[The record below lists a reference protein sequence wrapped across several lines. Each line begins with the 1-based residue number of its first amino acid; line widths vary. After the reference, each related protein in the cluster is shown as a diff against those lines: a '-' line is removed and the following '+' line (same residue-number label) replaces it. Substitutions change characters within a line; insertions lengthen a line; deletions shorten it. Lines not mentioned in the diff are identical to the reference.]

1 MGFFQWT
8 IGVFKERHVETSSV
22 KAFAQAQQ
30 FIPGGVN
37 SPARAFGAVGG
48 GPRFIDRGVGS
59 RLFDIDGREYI
70 DYVCSWGPLIFGHA
84 HSRVVSALQQAC
96 SKGTSFG
103 APTTVETELAE
114 LIVACVPSI
123 EMVRMVNSGTEATM
137 SAVRLA
143 RGYTGRDKVLKFEGC
158 WHGHGDS
165 FLIRAGSSALTLGA
179 PDSPGIP
186 QGIAD
191 STLTVAYNDIGAVR
205 KAVEENSGQIAA
217 IIVEPVAGNMGTV
230 LPRDGF
236 LEGLRQL
243 ADEEGIVLVFDEVI
257 TGFRVGL
264 GGAQERYGIM
274 PDLTCLG
281 KIVGGGLP
289 AAAYGGRRDI
299 MENVSPMGMK
309 VSQAGTLSGNPL
321 AMTAGLEQLKM
332 LAEPGVYDRLEQISM
347 NLADGMAENLRK
359 LDLNYSINRVGGML
373 CMFFTDRKVE
383 DFAAVGTVDLDRFN
397 RYFWAML
404 ERGVYFAPSQYECM
418 FPSLAHGEQDIE
430 DTLRQHYAALKEV
443 H

>member
-1 MGFFQWT
+1 M
-8 IGVFKERHVETSSV
+8 ETSSV
-22 KAFAQAQQ
+22 AAFAQAQQ
-30 FIPGGVN
+30 VIPGGVN
-37 SPARAFGAVGG
+37 SPARAYGAVGG

-59 RLFDIDGREYI
+59 HLYDIDGREYI
-70 DYVCSWGPLIFGHA
+70 DYVCSWGPLILGHA
-84 HSRVVSALQQAC
+84 HPRVVSALQEAC
-96 SKGTSFG
+96 GKGTSFG
-103 APTTVETELAE
+103 APTQVETELAK
-114 LIVACVPSI
+114 LIVASVPSI
-123 EMVRMVNSGTEATM
+123 DMVRMVNSGTEATM

-143 RGYTGRDKVLKFEGC
+143 RGFTGRDKVLKFEGC

-186 QGIAD
+186 QGVAD
-191 STLTVAYNDIGAVR
+191 LTLTVAYNDIEAVR
-205 KAVEENSGQIAA
+205 KAAKENSAEIAA

-230 LPRDGF
+230 LPHDGF
-236 LEGLRQL
+236 LAGLRQV
-243 ADEEGIVLVFDEVI
+243 ADEEGIVLIFDEVI

-264 GGAQERYGIM
+264 GGAQERFGIT

-299 MENVSPMGMK
+299 MENVSPLGMK

-332 LAEPGVYDRLEQISM
+332 LSEPGVYDRLERISAS
-347 NLADGMAENLRK
+347 LADGMAENLRK
-359 LDLNYSINRVGGML
+359 LGLDYAINRVGGML
-373 CMFFTDRKVE
+373 CMFFTDGAVG
-383 DFAAVGTVDLDRFN
+383 DFAAVGTVDLERFN

-404 ERGVYFAPSQYECM
+404 DRGVYLAPSQYECM
-418 FPSLAHGEQDIE
+418 FPSLAHTDLDIDE
-430 DTLRQHYAALKEV
+430 TLRAHFEALKEV

>member
-1 MGFFQWT
+1 M
-8 IGVFKERHVETSSV
+8 KASSV
-22 KAFAQAQQ
+22 AAFAQAQQ
-30 FIPGGVN
+30 VIPGGVN
-37 SPARAFGAVGG
+37 SPARAYGAVGG

-59 RLFDIDGREYI
+59 RLYDIDGREYI
-70 DYVCSWGPLIFGHA
+70 DYVCSWGPLILGHA
-84 HSRVVSALQQAC
+84 HPRVVSALQEAC
-96 SKGTSFG
+96 GKGTSFG
-103 APTTVETELAE
+103 APTQVETELAE
-114 LIVACVPSI
+114 LIVASVPSI
-123 EMVRMVNSGTEATM
+123 DMVRMVNSGTEATM

-143 RGYTGRDKVLKFEGC
+143 RGFTGRDKVLKFEGC

-186 QGIAD
+186 QGVAD
-191 STLTVAYNDIGAVR
+191 LTLTVAYNDIEAVR
-205 KAVEENSGQIAA
+205 KAAKENSAEIAA

-230 LPRDGF
+230 LPHDGF
-236 LEGLRQL
+236 LAGLRQV
-243 ADEEGIVLVFDEVI
+243 ADEEGIVLIFDEVI

-264 GGAQERYGIM
+264 GGAQERFGIT

-299 MENVSPMGMK
+299 MENVSPLGMK

-332 LAEPGVYDRLEQISM
+332 LSEPGVYDRLELISAS
-347 NLADGMAENLRK
+347 LADGMAENLRK
-359 LDLNYSINRVGGML
+359 LGLDYAINRVGGML
-373 CMFFTDRKVE
+373 CMFFTDGAVG
-383 DFAAVGTVDLDRFN
+383 DFAAVGTVDLERFN

-404 ERGVYFAPSQYECM
+404 DRGVYLAPSQYECM
-418 FPSLAHGEQDIE
+418 FPSLAHTDLDIDE
-430 DTLRQHYAALKEV
+430 TLRAHFEALKEV

>member
-1 MGFFQWT
+1 M
-8 IGVFKERHVETSSV
+8 ETSSV
-22 KAFAQAQQ
+22 AAFAQAQQ
-30 FIPGGVN
+30 VIPGGVN
-37 SPARAFGAVGG
+37 SPARAYGAVGG

-59 RLFDIDGREYI
+59 RLYDIDGREYI
-70 DYVCSWGPLIFGHA
+70 DYVCSWGPLILGHA
-84 HSRVVSALQQAC
+84 HPRVVSALQEAC
-96 SKGTSFG
+96 GKGTSFG
-103 APTTVETELAE
+103 APTQVETELAE
-114 LIVACVPSI
+114 LIVASVPSI
-123 EMVRMVNSGTEATM
+123 DMVRMVNSGTEATM

-143 RGYTGRDKVLKFEGC
+143 RGFTGRDKVLKFEGC

-186 QGIAD
+186 QGVAD
-191 STLTVAYNDIGAVR
+191 LTLTVAYNDIEAVR
-205 KAVEENSGQIAA
+205 TAAKENSAEIAA

-230 LPRDGF
+230 LPHDGF
-236 LEGLRQL
+236 LAGLRQV
-243 ADEEGIVLVFDEVI
+243 ADEEGIVLIFDEVI

-264 GGAQERYGIM
+264 GGAQERYGIT

-299 MENVSPMGMK
+299 MENVSPLGMK

-332 LAEPGVYDRLEQISM
+332 LSEPGVYDRLERISAS
-347 NLADGMAENLRK
+347 LADGMAENLRK
-359 LDLNYSINRVGGML
+359 LGLDYAINRVGGML
-373 CMFFTDRKVE
+373 CMFFTDGAVG
-383 DFAAVGTVDLDRFN
+383 DFAAVGTVDLERFN

-404 ERGVYFAPSQYECM
+404 DRGVYLAPSQYECM
-418 FPSLAHGEQDIE
+418 FPSLAHTDLDIDE
-430 DTLRQHYAALKEV
+430 TLRAHFEALKEV

>member
-1 MGFFQWT
+1 M
-8 IGVFKERHVETSSV
+8 KASSV
-22 KAFAQAQQ
+22 AAFAQAQQ
-30 FIPGGVN
+30 VIPGGVN
-37 SPARAFGAVGG
+37 SPARAYGAVGG

-59 RLFDIDGREYI
+59 RLYDIDGREYI

-84 HSRVVSALQQAC
+84 HPRVVSALQEAC
-96 SKGTSFG
+96 GKGTSFG
-103 APTTVETELAE
+103 APTQAETELAE
-114 LIVACVPSI
+114 LIVASVPSI
-123 EMVRMVNSGTEATM
+123 DMVRMVNSGTEATM

-143 RGYTGRDKVLKFEGC
+143 RGFTGRDKVLKFDGC

-186 QGIAD
+186 QGVAD
-191 STLTVAYNDIGAVR
+191 STLTVAYNDIEAVR
-205 KAVEENSGQIAA
+205 KAAKENSAEIAS

-230 LPRDGF
+230 LPHDGF
-236 LEGLRQL
+236 LAGLRQV
-243 ADEEGIVLVFDEVI
+243 ADEEGIVLIFDEVI

-264 GGAQERYGIM
+264 GGAQERFGIT

-299 MENVSPMGMK
+299 MENVSPLGMK

-332 LAEPGVYDRLEQISM
+332 LSEPGVYDRLELISAS
-347 NLADGMAENLRK
+347 LADGMAENLRK
-359 LDLNYSINRVGGML
+359 LGLDYAINRVGGML
-373 CMFFTDRKVE
+373 CMFFTDGAVG
-383 DFAAVGTVDLDRFN
+383 DFAAVGTVDLERFN

-404 ERGVYFAPSQYECM
+404 DRGVYLAPSQYECM
-418 FPSLAHGEQDIE
+418 FPSLAHTDLDIDE
-430 DTLRQHYAALKEV
+430 TLRAHFEALKEV

>member
-1 MGFFQWT
+1 M
-8 IGVFKERHVETSSV
+8 ETSSV
-22 KAFAQAQQ
+22 AAFAQAQQ
-30 FIPGGVN
+30 VIPGGVN
-37 SPARAFGAVGG
+37 SPARAYGAVGG

-59 RLFDIDGREYI
+59 HLYDIDGREYI
-70 DYVCSWGPLIFGHA
+70 DYVCSWGPLILGHA
-84 HSRVVSALQQAC
+84 HPRVVSALQEAC
-96 SKGTSFG
+96 GKGTSFG
-103 APTTVETELAE
+103 APTQVETELAE
-114 LIVACVPSI
+114 LIVASVPSI
-123 EMVRMVNSGTEATM
+123 DMVRMVNSGTEATM

-143 RGYTGRDKVLKFEGC
+143 RGFTGRDKVLKFEGC

-186 QGIAD
+186 QGVAD
-191 STLTVAYNDIGAVR
+191 LTLTVAYNDIEAVR
-205 KAVEENSGQIAA
+205 KAAKENSAEIAA

-230 LPRDGF
+230 LPHDGF
-236 LEGLRQL
+236 LAGLRQV
-243 ADEEGIVLVFDEVI
+243 ADEEGIVLIFDEVI

-264 GGAQERYGIM
+264 GGAQERFGIT

-299 MENVSPMGMK
+299 MENVSPLGMK

-332 LAEPGVYDRLEQISM
+332 LSEPGVYDRLERISAS
-347 NLADGMAENLRK
+347 LADGMAENLRK
-359 LDLNYSINRVGGML
+359 LGLDYAINRVGGML
-373 CMFFTDRKVE
+373 CMFFTDVAVG
-383 DFAAVGTVDLDRFN
+383 DFAAVGTVDLERFN

-404 ERGVYFAPSQYECM
+404 DRGVYLAPSQYECM
-418 FPSLAHGEQDIE
+418 FPSLAHTDLDIDE
-430 DTLRQHYAALKEV
+430 TLRAHFEALKEV

>member
-1 MGFFQWT
+1 M
-8 IGVFKERHVETSSV
+8 KTSSV
-22 KAFAQAQQ
+22 AAFAQAQQ
-30 FIPGGVN
+30 VIPGGVN
-37 SPARAFGAVGG
+37 SPARAYGAVGG

-59 RLFDIDGREYI
+59 RLYDIDGREYI
-70 DYVCSWGPLIFGHA
+70 DYVCSWGPLIWGHA
-84 HSRVVSALQQAC
+84 HPRVVSALQEAC
-96 SKGTSFG
+96 GKGTSFG
-103 APTTVETELAE
+103 APTQVETELAE
-114 LIVACVPSI
+114 LIVASVPSI
-123 EMVRMVNSGTEATM
+123 DMVRMVNSGTEATM

-143 RGYTGRDKVLKFEGC
+143 RGFTGRDKVLKFEGC

-186 QGIAD
+186 QGVAD
-191 STLTVAYNDIGAVR
+191 LTLTVAYNDIEAVR
-205 KAVEENSGQIAA
+205 KAAKENSAEIAA

-230 LPRDGF
+230 LPHDGF
-236 LEGLRQL
+236 LAGLRQV
-243 ADEEGIVLVFDEVI
+243 ADEEGIVLIFDEVI

-264 GGAQERYGIM
+264 GGAQGRFGIT

-299 MENVSPMGMK
+299 MENVSPLGMK

-332 LAEPGVYDRLEQISM
+332 LSEPGVYDRLERISAS
-347 NLADGMAENLRK
+347 LADGMAENLRK
-359 LDLNYSINRVGGML
+359 LGLDYAINRVGGML
-373 CMFFTDRKVE
+373 CMFFTDGAVG
-383 DFAAVGTVDLDRFN
+383 DFAAVGTVDLERFN

-404 ERGVYFAPSQYECM
+404 DRGLYLAPSQYECM
-418 FPSLAHGEQDIE
+418 FPSLAHTDQDIDE
-430 DTLRQHYAALKEV
+430 TLRAHFEALKEV

>member
-1 MGFFQWT
+1 M
-8 IGVFKERHVETSSV
+8 ETSSV
-22 KAFAQAQQ
+22 AAFAQAQEV
-30 FIPGGVN
+30 IPGGVN
-37 SPARAFGAVGG
+37 SPARAYGAVGG

-59 RLFDIDGREYI
+59 HLYDIDGREYI
-70 DYVCSWGPLIFGHA
+70 DYVCSWGPLILGHA
-84 HSRVVSALQQAC
+84 HPRVVSALQEAC
-96 SKGTSFG
+96 GKGTSFG
-103 APTTVETELAE
+103 APTQVETELAE
-114 LIVACVPSI
+114 LIVASVPSI
-123 EMVRMVNSGTEATM
+123 DMVRMVNSGTEATM

-143 RGYTGRDKVLKFEGC
+143 RGFTGRDKVLKFEGC

-186 QGIAD
+186 QGVAD
-191 STLTVAYNDIGAVR
+191 LTLTVAYNDIEAVR
-205 KAVEENSGQIAA
+205 KAAKENSAEIAA

-230 LPRDGF
+230 LPHDGF
-236 LEGLRQL
+236 LAGLRQV
-243 ADEEGIVLVFDEVI
+243 ADEEGIVLIFDEVI

-264 GGAQERYGIM
+264 GGAQERFGIT

-299 MENVSPMGMK
+299 LENVSPLGMK

-332 LAEPGVYDRLEQISM
+332 LSEPGVYDRLERISAS
-347 NLADGMAENLRK
+347 LADGMAENLRK
-359 LDLNYSINRVGGML
+359 LGLDYAINRVGGML
-373 CMFFTDRKVE
+373 CMFFTDGAVG
-383 DFAAVGTVDLDRFN
+383 DFAAVGTVDLERFN

-404 ERGVYFAPSQYECM
+404 DRGVYLAPSQYECM
-418 FPSLAHGEQDIE
+418 FPSLAHTDLDIDE
-430 DTLRQHYAALKEV
+430 TLRAHFEALKEV